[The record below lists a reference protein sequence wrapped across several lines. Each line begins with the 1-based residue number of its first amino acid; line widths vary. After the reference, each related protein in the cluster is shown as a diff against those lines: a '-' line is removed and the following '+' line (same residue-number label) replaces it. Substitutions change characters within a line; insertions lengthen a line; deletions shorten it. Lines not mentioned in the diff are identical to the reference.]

1 VGITL
6 ARVDWLDPRAFSLRA
21 AMDVEMSAIYA
32 DSFTDYPPALR
43 TLFTAAFDVDPATV
57 VATVLAFEAGSGLP
71 VGQAGLRPHG
81 VGGALEVKKVIVDVD
96 HRGRG
101 ISRTLM
107 LELENAARD
116 FGAPSLVLQTGD
128 RQPAAIRLYESIGYC
143 LIPPYAPFELMS
155 NALCYEKVLTP
166 A

>member
-1 VGITL
+1 
-6 ARVDWLDPRAFSLRA
+6 
-21 AMDVEMSAIYA
+21 MDVEMSAIYA
-32 DSFTDYPPALR
+32 EGFTGYPPAVRSRLI
-43 TLFTAAFDVDPATV
+43 AALAVDPTTV
-57 VATVLAFEAGSGLP
+57 VATVLVFDAGSDTPIGH
-71 VGQAGLRPHG
+71 AGLRPHG
-81 VGGALEVKKVIVDVD
+81 MGGALEVKKVIVDPD

-107 LELENAARD
+107 LELERVARE

-128 RQPAAIRLYESIGYC
+128 RQVAAIGLYGSVGYR

-155 NALCYEKVLTP
+155 NALCYEKVLAP

>member
-1 VGITL
+1 
-6 ARVDWLDPRAFSLRA
+6 
-21 AMDVEMSAIYA
+21 MDVEMSAIYA
-32 DSFTDYPPALR
+32 ESFTDYPPALMS
-43 TLFTAAFDVDPATV
+43 LLTAAFTVDPATV
-57 VATVLAFEAGSGLP
+57 VATVLVCDTGSGIP
-71 VGQAGLRPHG
+71 VGQAGLRTHG
-81 VGGALEVKKVIVDVD
+81 VGGALEVKKVIVDAD

-107 LELENAARD
+107 LELENTARE

-128 RQPAAIRLYESIGYC
+128 RQSAAIGLYESVGYR
-143 LIPPYAPFELMS
+143 LIPPYAPFDLMS